1 MNTIPYDLIKY
12 KINSY
17 LTLNNKINL
26 SGINKKFNYI
36 QKKIIWYHIGEIL
49 INKLGVNSNN
59 INEDMKLLKDHKIEF
74 INEIIYICF
83 REKEY
88 YQNSK
93 IYGLKIPLY
102 NLFKINKSN
111 LKECK
116 RMILDKTLKSSK
128 KYKLDYISS
137 NYYKK
142 NYYTSY
148 ALLF

>member
-12 KINSY
+12 NINSY
-17 LTLNNKINL
+17 LILNDKINL
-26 SGINKKFNYI
+26 RVVNKKFKKI
-36 QKKIIWYHIGEIL
+36 QKKIIWYHFGEIL
-49 INKLGVNSNN
+49 INKLGINLKT
-59 INEDMKLLKDHKIEF
+59 INEDMELFKEYRLDF

-102 NLFKINKSN
+102 NLFKINKSS
-111 LKECK
+111 LEECK
-116 RMILDKTLKSSK
+116 RMIIDKTLKSSK
-128 KYKLDYISS
+128 KYKLGYISS